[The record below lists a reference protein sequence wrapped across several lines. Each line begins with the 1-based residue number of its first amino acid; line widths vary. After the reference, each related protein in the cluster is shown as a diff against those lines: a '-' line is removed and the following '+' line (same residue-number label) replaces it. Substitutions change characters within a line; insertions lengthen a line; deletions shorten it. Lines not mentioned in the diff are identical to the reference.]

1 LSCSHSCFE
10 EQEQQQRLLFEAQQL
25 SRSHRLNGFSLI
37 LALERMLSV
46 IEGELS
52 TDCHSREHHPVL
64 VSIMSVHGLETVE
77 LLEPTVHGFMASSSP
92 LLGFLV
98 NLRNIII
105 GGSNRSSFAWVAIV
119 GLDFLARS
127 KRLLQSVSKDLEVG
141 PLTTGER
148 AIDPD
153 NITSLNA
160 DSDLIAQSSSPELVG
175 EPLLAERGRLVN
187 LQVGAINRHFA
198 RLALITPESIAPT
211 NL

>member
-1 LSCSHSCFE
+1 VLS
-10 EQEQQQRLLFEAQQL
+10 
-25 SRSHRLNGFSLI
+25 I
-37 LALERMLSV
+37 
-46 IEGELS
+46 IKGELGA
-52 TDCHSREHHPVL
+52 DCHSREDHPVL
-64 VSIMSVHGLETVE
+64 VLIMSVHGLETVE
-77 LLEPTVHGFMASSSP
+77 LLEPMVHRLMPGSSV
-92 LLGFLV
+92 LLGLLV
-98 NLRNIII
+98 DLRNILI
-105 GGSNRSSFAWVAIV
+105 GSSNCSSFTWVAIV
-119 GLDFLARS
+119 GLHFLTRS
-127 KRLLQSVSKDLEVG
+127 ERLLQSVSKDLEVG